1 MARNGFVGDVI
12 AKAPNIA
19 PRRMCLR
26 VADEKDV
33 SLPLGLRVFVVACE
47 ERRGGRGQQKET
59 DCDTYFTPL
68 TSHTSLGSHRC
79 QQHLT
84 QTEYFSRFEVQ

>member
-1 MARNGFVGDVI
+1 MTGNGFVGDVI

-47 ERRGGRGQQKET
+47 ERGEGDNKRRQIVIHI
-59 DCDTYFTPL
+59 L
-68 TSHTSLGSHRC
+68 
-79 QQHLT
+79 HL
-84 QTEYFSRFEVQ
+84 

>member
-47 ERRGGRGQQKET
+47 EREGRGDNKRRQIVIHI
-59 DCDTYFTPL
+59 L
-68 TSHTSLGSHRC
+68 
-79 QQHLT
+79 HL
-84 QTEYFSRFEVQ
+84 